1 MQNFTKTVTKQF
13 NTSQYKTTHYN
24 AKQNITTQNKT
35 IQNNRKRYKTI
46 QNNTVQNK
54 ARPYKTIQNKTKKPI
69 QCRTIK
75 YSSKTIQYIAIQY
88 ITI

>member
-1 MQNFTKTVTKQF
+1 MQKFTKTVTKQF
-13 NTSQYKTTHYN
+13 NTLQYKTTHYN
-24 AKQNITTQNKT
+24 AKQNITT
-35 IQNNRKRYKTI
+35 
-46 QNNTVQNK
+46 
-54 ARPYKTIQNKTKKPI
+54 QNKTKKPI